1 MKVLL
6 AAATPQEI
14 KPFLEKSKTHNS
26 WDACITGVGLMAA
39 TFSLTK
45 VLLEKEYELVL
56 QAGVAGSFVPAFPP
70 GALAVVQQE
79 YLGDLGAEDHSIFK
93 DIFEL
98 GLLGQDEMP
107 FQNKAL
113 VNAMAT
119 YPFQKMLPA
128 VTAITVHTVSGHAPT
143 IAARARKFGAVL
155 ESMEGA
161 ALHYV
166 CLKLGIP
173 FLQLRAVSNFVEP
186 RNRNNWQMPL
196 AINNLNEQLWKWHGE
211 LTGK

>member
-26 WDACITGVGLMAA
+26 WDVCITGVGLMAA

-45 VLLEKEYELVL
+45 ALLEKKYDFVL
-56 QAGVAGSFVPAFPP
+56 QAGVAGSFDPAYPP
-70 GALAVVQQE
+70 GALAVVQKE
-79 YLGDLGAEDHSIFK
+79 YLGDLGAEDHFVFK

-107 FQNKAL
+107 FQKKAL
-113 VNAMAT
+113 VNAMAGC
-119 YPFQKMLPA
+119 PFQEMPPA
-128 VTAITVHTVSGHAPT
+128 VAAITVHTVSGHVPT
-143 IAARARKFGAVL
+143 IAARAEKFGAVL

-186 RNRNNWQMPL
+186 RNRNNWQLPL
-196 AINNLNEQLWKWHGE
+196 AIKNLNEQLMKWHGE
-211 LTGK
+211 LNG